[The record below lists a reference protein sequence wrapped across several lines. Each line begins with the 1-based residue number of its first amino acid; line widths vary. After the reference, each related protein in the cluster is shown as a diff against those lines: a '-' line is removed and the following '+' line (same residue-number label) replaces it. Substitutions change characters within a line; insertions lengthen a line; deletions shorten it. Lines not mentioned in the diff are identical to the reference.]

1 MKNYGC
7 QIWLLSLCIILV
19 CILWW
24 TILLMTNK
32 IIFRLFYIFKRR
44 VLVLVPTRELA
55 VQVHTVTRQLCQFT
69 NVECCLAVGMFICV
83 TMKLCLSC
91 DVMNSRQT
99 VKHEVMPLEEHVDV
113 FLSVSLWKSGMEMI
127 RLFITH

>member
-1 MKNYGC
+1 MLPILERLLYRPKNEA
-7 QIWLLSLCIILV
+7 L
-19 CILWW
+19 
-24 TILLMTNK
+24 T
-32 IIFRLFYIFKRR
+32 R

-91 DVMNSRQT
+91 GVVNSRQT
-99 VKHEVMPLEEHVDV
+99 VKHEVMPLEDV
-113 FLSVSLWKSGMEMI
+113 KNSENYLVI
-127 RLFITH
+127 N